1 MRLVSLIVAS
11 IIILILIFTYLKATQ
26 KSLHENVNVPG
37 TTDTRIEHTRKTV
50 EEINK
55 KIEEQKKAADE
66 LLER

>member
-1 MRLVSLIVAS
+1 LE
-11 IIILILIFTYLKATQ
+11 
-26 KSLHENVNVPG
+26 ENVNVPG

-55 KIEEQKKAADE
+55 KMEEQKKAADE

>member
-1 MRLVSLIVAS
+1 MRIVSLIVVL
-11 IIILILIFTYLKATQ
+11 IIVFVLMFTYFKASQ
-26 KSLHENVNVPG
+26 KTLEENVNVPG

-55 KIEEQKKAADE
+55 KMEEQKKAADE